1 MSETGVA
8 SSSGDVSGLT
18 VTELRAA
25 LDARGLPSDGVK
37 AELVLRLQESLA
49 GPSQSFDAA
58 SAGLEPFNAHLEE
71 AERLEYLALRKQHD
85 ELKELVEQW
94 QATVTELE
102 SRPPELRVAAPA
114 R

>member
-58 SAGLEPFNAHLEE
+58 SAVEPFNAHLEE

-85 ELKELVEQW
+85 S
-94 QATVTELE
+94 
-102 SRPPELRVAAPA
+102 SRSWSSSGKR